1 MTMRV
6 KPRFAL
12 AAVLAAGSLHLA
24 SAQPAPMP
32 AEDGECATQATV
44 GKSAS
49 SAHGRFAL
57 GKQDRYQLR
66 FRSDAKYDFT
76 VLLDEKPSAA
86 GKRTTAASALT
97 QELQVTLVADIEIT
111 VIARVGSLQRVM
123 LRFIRPDVQISLRGQ
138 NDKALSE
145 TVKDDLLAPI
155 FVDVESTGRI
165 SGHSVQQG
173 QHNVTQGLVRTV
185 LALSQVVLPEQ
196 GDVSKSWATEED
208 DPNGIFPVRY
218 VPFGTAAKKGATV
231 VRFSKT
237 RYGQT
242 TTQEPGTNSHTTTL
256 AKEFVPM
263 GSMTVTYDIARG
275 RVLSVVGVEK
285 LTSLMNQKQVGRSRS
300 ELRLVHR
307 ASRCIAM
314 EERSGLVA
322 TDSVEA
328 TWKSVRVPL
337 SASIQSA
344 AEDDKT
350 IARSTLGEET
360 WETLL
365 AMLRRVSASDQSGI
379 NETGLYLQLKALAN
393 LKPQA
398 CEQITEHLLT
408 LSPADRSYRL
418 VVGALSVVGHEQAQ
432 ASLLRLATQAK
443 DDPAALVHL
452 LVSLATVDRPTP
464 ETLALFERYA
474 TQDEQGQVA
483 ATAQLGLGVMARKLW
498 RYDQPKSDS
507 LVKYFV
513 SQLEASTDVNSQ
525 LQWLSVLGNGGTP
538 TEFDAVARQ
547 LADPNPIV
555 RSTAISA
562 LRWQG
567 DPRVGAMLIKALQ
580 DDPNENA
587 RSSAARTL
595 EFRKVGAADLSA
607 LKLALAR
614 DPSAR
619 VRNVVLVILWQLRV
633 GYPEVIALVNKTAD
647 NDPEESVRKAAKE
660 LLKLTM
666 PSRAK

>member
-1 MTMRV
+1 MTMKV
-6 KPRFAL
+6 TPRWAL
-12 AAVLAAGSLHLA
+12 AAVLAAGCLHLA
-24 SAQPAPMP
+24 SAQPASMP
-32 AEDGECATQATV
+32 VQDGECATQATA
-44 GKSAS
+44 GMGMSG
-49 SAHGRFAL
+49 AHGRFAL

-76 VLLDEKPSAA
+76 VLLEEKPSAP
-86 GKRTTAASALT
+86 GKRAAAPSALT
-97 QELQVTLVADIEIT
+97 QELQVTLAADIEVT
-111 VIARVGSLQRVM
+111 VIDHVGAVQRVM
-123 LRFIRPDVQISLRGQ
+123 LRFIRPDVKISLRGQ
-138 NDKALSE
+138 IDKALSE
-145 TVKDDLLAPI
+145 TVNGDLLVPI
-155 FVDVESTGRI
+155 FVDIESTGRV

-173 QHNVTQGLVRTV
+173 RHNVTQGLVRTV
-185 LALSQVVLPEQ
+185 LALSQVVMPEQ

-218 VPFGTAAKKGATV
+218 VPFGTAAKKESTV

-237 RYGQT
+237 RYRQT
-242 TTQEPGTNSHTTTL
+242 TAQEPSTNSHTMTL

-263 GSMTVTYDIARG
+263 GSMTVTYDIERG
-275 RVLSVVGVEK
+275 RLLSVVGAEK
-285 LTSLMNQKQVGRSRS
+285 LTSSMNQKQVGQARSD
-300 ELRLVHR
+300 LRLVHR

-328 TWKSVRVPL
+328 VWKSVRVPL

-365 AMLRRVSASDQSGI
+365 AMLRRVSASDQSGV

-398 CEQITEHLLT
+398 CEQITDHLLT

-432 ASLLRLATQAK
+432 ASLLRLATQAA

-464 ETLALFERYA
+464 DTLALFERYA

-507 LVKYFV
+507 LVNYFV

-538 TEFDAVARQ
+538 TEFDVVARQ

-555 RSTAISA
+555 RSTAINA

-567 DPRVGAMLIKALQ
+567 DPRVGGMLIKALQ